1 MTLIQVKGGNRV
13 NKLSKPK
20 KNQEGSAILI
30 TTILLLA
37 LTVIVATCLSISGM
51 QYDSSMLERNTSNT
65 YYLAQSALEKQ
76 VDTMNKALE
85 TQMNA
90 IIDQISTEYVS
101 KADSDLVKNGTT
113 ISHDIS
119 THKLSVDVTAL
130 REIIVDKVYEYLK
143 ESYLTKTSS
152 TATIGKNPIMYVV
165 QGDRTE
171 SGNYTEIKITTYTT
185 DSSGQDLSSDY
196 KLRIFATATTKT
208 SSIPTTIYD
217 TQSLEAI
224 IAINIPLDLG
234 NQIHEKYVFNQ
245 GETPEILKSAILCFS
260 DVVVSGTGQLNVISG
275 DVRVSGMQDI
285 ASYNSGKNYP
295 EANQN
300 GGVIAL
306 NGGEINIA
314 DNLYSTNNV
323 LVTNGWGE
331 NYSLPSPRKT
341 LIKVD
346 GDIIAYTVGIVDD
359 YYDKSANQSPFND
372 SNKVKNAGI
381 EVGRNV
387 MVDNDVMID
396 RWVKRCNITVAK
408 SIFGIN
414 GGADIGTNMES
425 NVNPNQSSGV
435 FAQGEGSQIIAERMY
450 VAGQPYI
457 TINSNDKPLKLW
469 ESIGEPF
476 NGLAS
481 YEGYATNEEK
491 DDNKNYFDIFG
502 DLMSGTKIK
511 TDFLN
516 TYAVAK
522 VSGNNTNASYSGGTG
537 AQVGA
542 ICNAV
547 FGNNQSNAIKFFY
560 QGGST
565 AKFSE
570 FMADDTNDTYG
581 TYTTEVQNIID
592 NLSSYWGETG
602 VVGYRK
608 ELGTAP
614 SSNYRGL
621 RGYMT
626 LMRALFYKVF
636 DSTHPIQATFADNI
650 KIESLPY
657 TTTEANISSWS
668 YETPICVTNGGEIDI
683 SNYCVS
689 EDGTT
694 NYQPYPTIIISNG
707 GTSTN
712 PLKLKASANNKFK
725 GIIISRG
732 KVEIESNMDIEGVI
746 IIGGPESRP
755 DSSNG
760 DRKDI
765 FNGMHAGL
773 IVSAATV
780 NILHSPDIITE
791 LTVKDHVKYRNIL
804 DALYLTDYSKSK
816 LSQIMSKQST
826 YTQAALKYSNKSIL
840 EVNTEG
846 ISVEI
851 NILKRMQE
859 V

>member
-1 MTLIQVKGGNRV
+1 M
-13 NKLSKPK
+13 NKLGKQK
-20 KNQEGSAILI
+20 KNQQGSAILI

-37 LTVIVATCLSISGM
+37 LTVIVATCLNISGM
-51 QYDSSMLERNTSNT
+51 QYDLSVLERNTSNT
-65 YYLAQSALEKQ
+65 YYLAKSALEKQ

-90 IIDQISTEYVS
+90 IMDRISTEYVS

-113 ISHDIS
+113 ISHDKD
-119 THKLSVDVTAL
+119 THKLSVDATVL
-130 REIIVDKVYEYLK
+130 RETIMDEIYTYLK
-143 ESYLTKTSS
+143 ESYLTKKSS
-152 TATIGKNPIMYVV
+152 NATIGKKPIVYVA
-165 QGDRTE
+165 QGDRAE
-171 SGNYTEIKITTYTT
+171 GGNYTEIQIKTYTT
-185 DSSGQDLSSDY
+185 DSSGQDLSADH
-196 KLRIFATATTKT
+196 KLRIVATATTKT
-208 SSIPTTIYD
+208 SSVPVTIYD
-217 TQSLEAI
+217 TQNLEAI
-224 IAINIPLDLG
+224 IVINIPSNLD

-245 GETPEILKSAILCFS
+245 GESPEILKSAILCFS
-260 DVVVSGTGQLNVISG
+260 DLVVSGTGKLNVISG
-275 DVRVSGMQDI
+275 DVRVSGVQDI
-285 ASYNSGKNYP
+285 TSYNKGKNYP

-314 DNLYSTNNV
+314 DNLYATNNV
-323 LVTNGWGE
+323 LVTNGWGG
-331 NYSLPSPRKT
+331 NYVLPSSRKT
-341 LIKVD
+341 LIKVE

-359 YYDKSANQSPFND
+359 YYDESANQSPFDD
-372 SNKVKNAGI
+372 SNKVRNAAI

-387 MVDNDVMID
+387 MVDNDIMID

-408 SIFGIN
+408 SIFGVS
-414 GGADIGTNMES
+414 GGADINTNVES
-425 NVNPNQSSGV
+425 NMDPNQSSGI
-435 FAQGEGSQIIAERMY
+435 FAQGEENQIIAERMY

-457 TINSNDKPLKLW
+457 TMDGNEKPLKLW

-491 DDNKNYFDIFG
+491 KDNKNYFDIFG
-502 DLMSGTKIK
+502 DLINGTKIK

-522 VSGNNTNASYSGGTG
+522 VSGYNINASYPGGIG
-537 AQVGA
+537 VQVGA
-542 ICNAV
+542 LCNAV
-547 FGNNQSNAIKFFY
+547 FGDNQSNAIKFFY

-570 FMADDTNDTYG
+570 FMASNAKDTYA

-592 NLSSYWGETG
+592 NLSIYWGETG
-602 VVGYRK
+602 AVGYRK
-608 ELGTAP
+608 KLGTP
-614 SSNYRGL
+614 PNFNYGGL
-621 RGYMT
+621 KGYMT
-626 LMRALFYKVF
+626 LMRASFYKGFNTTNLV
-636 DSTHPIQATFADNI
+636 QATFSDNI

-657 TTTEANISSWS
+657 STTESNVASWS

-683 SNYCVS
+683 SNFYVS

-694 NYQPYPTIIISNG
+694 YYQPYPTIIISNG
-707 GTSTN
+707 GKSTK

-732 KVEIESNMDIEGVI
+732 TLEIESSMDIEGVI
-746 IIGGPESRP
+746 IIGGPETRP
-755 DSSNG
+755 YSSNG

-765 FNGMHAGL
+765 FNGIHAGL

-780 NILHSPDIITE
+780 NILHNPDIITE
-791 LTVKDHVKYRNIL
+791 LNVKDHAKYRQIL

-816 LSQIMSKQST
+816 LSQIMDKQSI

-840 EVNTEG
+840 EINTEG
-846 ISVEI
+846 ISLEI